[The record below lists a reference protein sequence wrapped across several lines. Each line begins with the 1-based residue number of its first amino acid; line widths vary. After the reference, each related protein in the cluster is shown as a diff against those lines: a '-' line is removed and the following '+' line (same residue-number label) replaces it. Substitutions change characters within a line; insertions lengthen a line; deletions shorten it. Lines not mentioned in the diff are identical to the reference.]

1 MIVFLLIGCLF
12 ILVRLVQKSL
22 LEKFNYCS
30 RLNLDHKQELI
41 CTKKITFSHV
51 LALLFA
57 YLTYFFYLNFSSLD
71 FITQSHISP
80 EGKNLITAGLI
91 ITSLAY
97 LKWVTSFKKNSL
109 FYPILSFVIIMVA
122 LAGIKD
128 IIKPENASQYE
139 VYYFYGPTLSVVAF
153 TIALFFSSIHFYQ
166 KKVLSHL
173 LRSYVISSLT
183 NVIAI
188 LLSQYLAI
196 YLCSN
201 LYSISCLILLIYLP
215 MWLALVTIC
224 HVFNEYDS
232 FEGDSNVQEIRA

>member
-91 ITSLAY
+91 ITCLAC
-97 LKWVTSFKKNSL
+97 LKWITSFKKSSL
-109 FYPILSFVIIMVA
+109 FYPILCFVIIMVA
-122 LAGIKD
+122 LAGLKD
-128 IIKPENASQYE
+128 IFKPEIANPYNN
-139 VYYFYGPTLSVVAF
+139 YYFLAQTLILVAF
-153 TIALFFSSIHFYQ
+153 TIALFFSSIYFYQ

-188 LLSQYLAI
+188 LLSQYLAV
-196 YLCSN
+196 YLYSN
-201 LYSISCLILLIYLP
+201 LYFISCLILLIYLP

-224 HVFNEYDS
+224 HLFNECDNFNDEKS
-232 FEGDSNVQEIRA
+232 LKSAEA